1 MILKQKFKT
10 ALALGFVFFLI
21 LATNMVDNNHFKIV
35 KESLATVYADRIVVK
50 DYLYKIARQIQ
61 LKKTTLYQEDLAKIK
76 RINQVTNDSIQT
88 LINKY
93 TETKLTNDEADIFN
107 TLQHHLFELRV
118 LEKSL
123 NEQSELS
130 KDSTLFENINLQY
143 SIIMF
148 DLDALSEI
156 QVKESERQIV
166 YSTRAIK
173 NSNTISRI
181 EIIVLI
187 VIGVMIQLVI
197 FYKPR

>member
-1 MILKQKFKT
+1 MIIKQKFKT

-61 LKKTTLYQEDLAKIK
+61 LKKTTLFQEDLAKIK

-93 TETKLTNDEADIFN
+93 TVTKLTDDEAEIFN
-107 TLQHHLFELRV
+107 TLQHHLIELRV